1 MARKFQGLHGIKI
14 FAYDLIHI
22 ISTGATETITKVEN
36 EMDNL
41 NITSYI
47 FNKYPDKVSM
57 AYDEACIY
65 DLEAWN
71 SKLADFSAYIN
82 GREDRK
88 LGIKNEDDGLLL
100 ILVGILNELKEPLE
114 EK

>member
-1 MARKFQGLHGIKI
+1 MARDYKGLHGIKI

-22 ISTGATETITKVEN
+22 ISTGATETITKVEE

-41 NITSYI
+41 NITNYI
-47 FNKYPDKVSM
+47 FSKYHDKTSM
-57 AYDEACIY
+57 AYDDTCIY

-71 SKLADFSAYIN
+71 SKLADFSNYII
-82 GREDRK
+82 GRENRK
-88 LGIKNEDDGLLL
+88 LCINNENDGLLL
-100 ILVGILNELKEPLE
+100 IVAGILDELKEPLE